1 MLKYLP
7 IIISLISFI
16 YEPLA
21 QYSQSKC
28 SSKEK
33 RATSSALTPVPLPRW
48 PPSRSNVMEIKKKK
62 KATLERSLGMNY
74 VADQPVT
81 AFLLGGIYSEGSD
94 RSYLKAKCYEF
105 SPTDKKTKRSSCVSQ
120 SGGAR
125 GIYQWNELAPDLAP
139 DNCHINRA
147 LGEGSHFLPLPPT
160 PSSL

>member
-1 MLKYLP
+1 MLLQREE
-7 IIISLISFI
+7 SNQQRADTGA
-16 YEPLA
+16 LA
-21 QYSQSKC
+21 KMASESQQCHGDK
-28 SSKEK
+28 
-33 RATSSALTPVPLPRW
+33 
-48 PPSRSNVMEIKKKK
+48 KKKK

-81 AFLLGGIYSEGSD
+81 AFFLGGIYSEGSD

-160 PSSL
+160 PSSLWLHSSIILLPPLSLSSSSTRLNLS